1 MLKKFP
7 EIFESGAVQRRA
19 ILVDLEKC
27 CKMSIWTQ
35 KSASIQK
42 RTSCPKFAE
51 ASKRY
56 PTPVISLAL
65 IAVAHIALTRSVHGA
80 VSSDADDCRTE
91 NNESLHGNVWNSNR
105 LDHLYRKYRLH
116 RECIGEANSEPSA
129 TFGVLH
135 INSFTSYG
143 ALHISFRSTSCD
155 KRVLRLLR
163 SALQQPANSASTT
176 VRLSVANLMH
186 YC

>member
-1 MLKKFP
+1 MLTKFS
-7 EIFESGAVQRRA
+7 EIFESGAVQRIA

-65 IAVAHIALTRSVHGA
+65 GTGERGYARAQGSQTRRHRRDARRQILQIFRKLVLA
-80 VSSDADDCRTE
+80 WIDADLRVQILILQHFSR
-91 NNESLHGNVWNSNR
+91 SLN
-105 LDHLYRKYRLH
+105 
-116 RECIGEANSEPSA
+116 
-129 TFGVLH
+129 
-135 INSFTSYG
+135 
-143 ALHISFRSTSCD
+143 
-155 KRVLRLLR
+155 
-163 SALQQPANSASTT
+163 
-176 VRLSVANLMH
+176 LSG
-186 YC
+186 